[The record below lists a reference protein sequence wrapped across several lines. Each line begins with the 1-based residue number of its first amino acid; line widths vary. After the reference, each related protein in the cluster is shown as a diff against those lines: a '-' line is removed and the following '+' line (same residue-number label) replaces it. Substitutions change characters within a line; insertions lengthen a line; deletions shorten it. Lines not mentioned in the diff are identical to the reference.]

1 MVLYG
6 RKNIL
11 AAIQSNTT
19 LDWIKETL
27 SRFPQDGN
35 ETRFS
40 WYFVEETIKRY
51 LKLKEHENANKKAFK
66 IWDGKCS

>member
-1 MVLYG
+1 MTIAV
-6 RKNIL
+6 
-11 AAIQSNTT
+11 IQSNTT

-40 WYFVEETIKRY
+40 
-51 LKLKEHENANKKAFK
+51 
-66 IWDGKCS
+66 